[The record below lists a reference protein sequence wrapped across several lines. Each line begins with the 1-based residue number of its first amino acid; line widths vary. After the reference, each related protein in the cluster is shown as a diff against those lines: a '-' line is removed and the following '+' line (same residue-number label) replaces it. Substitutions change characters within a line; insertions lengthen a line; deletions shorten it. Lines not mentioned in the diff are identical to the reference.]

1 MQWAALI
8 SFVMV
13 TSFTPG
19 PNNVSSMSLGISFG
33 YRRSLRFLGGI
44 AAGFVLVMLACAVIS
59 AMLFRFLPSIE
70 PYMKIV
76 GSLYIVWLAIHTFI
90 GSLRE
95 GAASGKALGFLDGF
109 LLQVLN
115 VKVIVYGLTLYS
127 TFLSPIAGSGALIP
141 LSALALAFVGF
152 AAISTW
158 NLAGATFSQ
167 VFQRAVPRR
176 ILATALSLL
185 LLYSAAESSGLLQLA
200 SERL

>member
-1 MQWAALI
+1 MPWAALI
-8 SFVMV
+8 SFVVV

-33 YRRSLRFLGGI
+33 YRKSLLFLGGI
-44 AAGFVLVMLACAVIS
+44 AAGFVVVMLACAVVS
-59 AMLFRFLPSIE
+59 AVLFRFLPSVE

-127 TFLSPIAGSGALIP
+127 TFLSPIAGDSVLIS
-141 LSALALAFVGF
+141 LSAVSLAMVGF

-158 NLAGATFSQ
+158 NLAGATFSRL
-167 VFQRAVPRR
+167 FQQAVPRR

-185 LLYSAAESSGLLQLA
+185 LLYSAAESSGLL
-200 SERL
+200 R